1 MSKKWLTIVQND
13 SAEDATFTSVYCWRV
28 LAGAQR
34 RAWEVPAGAQRRAGT
49 GGLTTGAGSSH
60 GKSVQATIRFAILPF
75 MTLHILAIAKERTP
89 RCL

>member
-13 SAEDATFTSVYCWRV
+13 SAEDATFISVYCWRV

-49 GGLTTGAGSSH
+49 GGLMTSFSKFG
-60 GKSVQATIRFAILPF
+60 TINGL
-75 MTLHILAIAKERTP
+75 
-89 RCL
+89 

>member
-49 GGLTTGAGSSH
+49 GGLKISE
-60 GKSVQATIRFAILPF
+60 VEII
-75 MTLHILAIAKERTP
+75 ERT
-89 RCL
+89 RNREEWRTMTAKVRTGYGT